1 MTTVELGSG
10 NSNEGG
16 VVLELL
22 GDLVVELLM
31 ELGGDQAVVLLRGTE
46 YATEYEASRG
56 ASSTATEELGV
67 KLAGELVGELLRS

>member
-56 ASSTATEELGV
+56 ASSTATEELVV
-67 KLAGELVGELLRS
+67 KIVVALCGIYHLS